1 MTSTF
6 GESSLSVLLD
16 SDAIIASILD
26 DDLLHARSLD
36 MFTKLADK
44 QTTMYVSATTVAET
58 VVGLH
63 RKFNERGRAL
73 DFLEKIVNRWAELVI
88 VDDGIMSEAYRIL
101 LLSQSKQN
109 TIFDAINIAAVKIHH
124 LDAIFS
130 FDRWYGRH
138 GIRMVEDMLRKGN
151 EYEPL

>member
-1 MTSTF
+1 MTNTF
-6 GESSLSVLLD
+6 GESDFSVLLD

-26 DDLLHARSLD
+26 DDLLHVRALDLFTMLAR
-36 MFTKLADK
+36 K
-44 QTTMYVSATTVAET
+44 QATLYVSATTVAET

-63 RKFNERGRAL
+63 RKFNKRGRAL
-73 DFLEKIVNRWAELVI
+73 DFLEKIVNRWAKLII
-88 VDDGIMSEAYRIL
+88 VDEGIMSEAYRIL

-130 FDRWYGRH
+130 FDRWYGRQ
-138 GIRMVEDMLRKGN
+138 GVRLAEDILRKGN
-151 EYEPL
+151 

>member
-1 MTSTF
+1 MTHTF
-6 GESSLSVLLD
+6 GESSFSVLLD

-26 DDLLHARSLD
+26 DDLLHTRSLD
-36 MFTKLADK
+36 VFTKLAEK

-63 RKFNERGRAL
+63 RKFNERRRAV
-73 DFLEKIVNRWAELVI
+73 DFLEKIVNRWAKLVI
-88 VDDGIMSEAYRIL
+88 VDEGIMSEAYRTL

-124 LDAIFS
+124 LNAIFS
-130 FDRWYGRH
+130 FDRWYARQGVRLA
-138 GIRMVEDMLRKGN
+138 EDILRKGN
-151 EYEPL
+151 EHEPL